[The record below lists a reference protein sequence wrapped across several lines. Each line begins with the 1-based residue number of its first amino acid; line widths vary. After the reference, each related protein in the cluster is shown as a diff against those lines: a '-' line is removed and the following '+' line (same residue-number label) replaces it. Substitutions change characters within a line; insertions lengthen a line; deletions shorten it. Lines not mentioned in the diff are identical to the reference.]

1 MHITK
6 KYNEMEDI
14 EEINVSDLDKTKAF
28 KPSSKILEVN
38 PPAHVNILQNI
49 PSDVNIF
56 LPIYD
61 GDDYIIVRLGW
72 NILEKLDITLDDV
85 VGRKFSEV
93 MPVHFNIVKD
103 LSKKAL
109 TSSCIEKLRIY
120 YYNDNKLSSIVHS
133 IILEEHNKLY
143 IIDEYIN
150 KNPYTRQT
158 LYPKESVWGMG
169 DGYGRLPISA
179 NHKTDLLEYISQSG
193 NYVKDRYQYMWSP
206 GVYNILNR
214 FPEKNDEYYNII
226 FDLVVDEDQKKV
238 QNMIKSLTPQNP
250 HVSDIIKIKTGDGD
264 IKHINI
270 QLRGKFDERGT
281 LNNTNGFFKDVSYN
295 KTNTSSM
302 DYIMNK
308 FIKDTKM
315 ALIMNPFSEKYSFS
329 DGFYNILEIEKKEYT
344 DGQWIVDNIKE
355 KDVVE
360 RIKKAFINPPD
371 VLNEKFTYR
380 INEQKEKVLELSVE
394 KVKMD
399 DNETYVGYLIDISS
413 DIEEQRQKQLVEKQ
427 NTVIKEVHHRIKNNL
442 QILNSFINLEKK
454 VYADDPELVID
465 HMQSRINSLA
475 VLHSQTYE
483 SMDYESLN
491 LNESISEQ
499 DESLRHLLD
508 PHGSIESIKDI
519 PQDLYLPIST
529 VTPILLLI
537 NELTTNAVKHA
548 FKNRKDKK
556 IFKTVKILDDDNCEF
571 TFKDNGVGL
580 KDNGNNSNSLGFT
593 IIKSLTSQINGKLE
607 INVDNGT
614 EFKIT
619 FPITQEYVGY
629 NCA

>member
-1 MHITK
+1 MKITK
-6 KYNEMEDI
+6 EYNEIEEI
-14 EEINVSDLDKTKAF
+14 EEINVFELDRTKAY
-28 KPSSKILEVN
+28 KPSPKVLDVT
-38 PPAHVNILQNI
+38 PPRHLNILRSI
-49 PSDVNIF
+49 PADVNIF

-72 NILEKLDITLDDV
+72 NILEKLGIASNDV

-93 MPVHFNIVKD
+93 MPEHFNMVKD
-103 LSKKAL
+103 LSKRAL
-109 TSSCIEKLRIY
+109 MSGSIGKLRIY
-120 YYNDNKLSSIVHS
+120 YYTNNKISSIVHS
-133 IILEEHNKLY
+133 IILEENNKIF

-158 LYPKESVWGMG
+158 LLPKESIDDMG
-169 DGYGRLPISA
+169 RVYGRLPIPVSR
-179 NHKTDLLEYISQSG
+179 KTDLLEYISQSG
-193 NYVKDRYQYMWSP
+193 NYVQDNYRYMWSP

-214 FPEKNDEYYNII
+214 FPEKNDEYYNIL
-226 FDLVVDEDQKKV
+226 FDLVEDDDQSKV
-238 QNMIKSLTPQNP
+238 QNMINGLTPQNH
-250 HVSDIIKIKTGDGD
+250 HVSDIIKIKTLDGE

-270 QLRGKFDERGT
+270 QLRAKFDEMGNIKLT
-281 LNNTNGFFKDVSYN
+281 HGFFRDVTYDN
-295 KTNTSSM
+295 AHISSM
-302 DYIMNK
+302 DYVMNK
-308 FIKDTKM
+308 FMKDTKM
-315 ALIMNPFSEKYSFS
+315 ALIMDPFSKKYSFS
-329 DGFYNILEIEKKEYT
+329 DGFYNILEIEKKLYD
-344 DGQWIVDNIKE
+344 DGHWIVDRIKE

-360 RIKKAFINPPD
+360 RLEKAFINPPD
-371 VLNEKFTYR
+371 VLNETFTYCV
-380 INEQKEKVLELSVE
+380 NDKEKVIELSVE
-394 KVKMD
+394 KVKVD
-399 DNETYVGYLIDISS
+399 DTETHVGYLLDISS
-413 DIEEQRQKQLVEKQ
+413 DVEEKRQKDLVEKQ
-427 NTVIKEVHHRIKNNL
+427 NTIIKEVHHRIKNNL

-454 VYADDPELVID
+454 VYSDNPGLVID

-483 SMDYESLN
+483 SMDYESIN
-491 LNESISEQ
+491 LKESIYEQ
-499 DESLRHLLD
+499 DESLKPLLD
-508 PHGSIESIKDI
+508 PHNTIKAIRDI

-548 FKNRKDKK
+548 FKNVEDRK
-556 IFKTVKILDDDNCEF
+556 IFKTVKLLDNGDCEF
-571 TFKDNGVGL
+571 IFKDNGVGL
-580 KDNGNNSNSLGFT
+580 KNKGNNPDSLGFT